1 MLDVPVPVRALL
13 ALRGDGGDVWG
24 IEGERRA
31 RAGALRLVSELLD
44 QKGRAVRPPKCRTA
58 RNESI
63 HSPVSRVSGSVLP
76 LICFPSGEVL
86 PSFNALAGIDFESLL
101 LDTNG
106 RFGRPT

>member
-1 MLDVPVPVRALL
+1 MIQGTLTITWPK
-13 ALRGDGGDVWG
+13 W
-24 IEGERRA
+24 ERWISA
-31 RAGALRLVSELLD
+31 AGA
-44 QKGRAVRPPKCRTA
+44 VRG
-58 RNESI
+58 ESI